1 MNTTADLAII
11 AVTVLGLANVARD
24 YRVQMRVADRVRLV
38 NPVKPPEPKPDADA
52 AKAPAAGD
60 DERHSILELGRTG

>member
-38 NPVKPPEPKPDADA
+38 NPVKAPVPPDADA
-52 AKAPAAGD
+52 DDAAATVEDLSKRRPA
-60 DERHSILELGRTG
+60 